1 MNEPRR
7 HRPVPSPFHRSGTL
21 ASAALLPFL
30 LAACGASTAT
40 PPPETPPETAPAVAA
55 ATPAAAPSP
64 TPAPSTT
71 PAAPAPEPEDPYLWL
86 EDIDGDRALAWVREH
101 NDATM
106 RRLGSHPLYQP
117 LYRDALAAL
126 NSASRIPTVS
136 IEG

>member
-7 HRPVPSPFHRSGTL
+7 HRPDASPFHRFGTL
-21 ASAALLPFL
+21 ASAALLPIL

-40 PPPETPPETAPAVAA
+40 PPPDTAPVAA
-55 ATPAAAPSP
+55 ATTPDPTPVPSP
-64 TPAPSTT
+64 T
-71 PAAPAPEPEDPYLWL
+71 PAAPAPEPDDPYLWL
-86 EDIDGDRALAWVREH
+86 EEIDGDRALAWVREH

-126 NSASRIPTVS
+126 NSASRIPAVS
-136 IEG
+136 IEGR